1 MKRGG
6 GGGGGGGEVH
16 CRRKK
21 KKRKATSVS
30 LYAII
35 GGGNDFVH
43 DKNHVRKKHLPAVTI
58 QGDDYK

>member
-1 MKRGG
+1 M
-6 GGGGGGGEVH
+6 GEGEEEEEEEEKYTVEG
-16 CRRKK
+16 KK
-21 KKRKATSVS
+21 GKATSVS

-43 DKNHVRKKHLPAVTI
+43 DKNHARKKHLPAVTI